1 MMVYF
6 YCEIYS
12 EVRQMTHFYTTHNWT
27 LKRRFSDCSQ
37 TRIQN
42 SVKHLR

>member
-12 EVRQMTHFYTTHNWT
+12 EVRQMTHFYTTIVRSI
-27 LKRRFSDCSQ
+27 LKGQFLKKLREKQDFSA
-37 TRIQN
+37 
-42 SVKHLR
+42 